1 MSRKMVVPNYGPLT
15 GVRVLITGSLIAM
28 PHAATMLADFGAEVI
43 TYEKKDIGET
53 YRPFPPLIKNENGI
67 VGAAFAQESR
77 NRLNVTFEMNLTDNP
92 EAKEVFA
99 GLIRE
104 SDIFMENMV
113 WMDKFSITDEWLLEI
128 NPKLVI
134 VHVSGYGNKRFGG
147 VEELCKRASNDAVG
161 QAYSG
166 TLSFNGTSEEPYLVK
181 PFNNDYITALTAAF
195 GALSAYIHAEKTGEG
210 QIVDV
215 TQFEAQ
221 ARVMNDLFVNYT
233 ELGLIKKPAPYP
245 IQPAGIFMTKDK
257 FVSLALLG
265 KSQFYK
271 GLEIF
276 GFDPEY
282 FTFEEVAFGPSLFS
296 EKGKEFDQKF
306 REWCKNHTAEEIV
319 KVFATKKIPCAQINN
334 AEDCYKE
341 KHWHERGNFINYE
354 DQTLRKEIT
363 AFGIVPKMS
372 KTPGKVWRG
381 APRLG
386 QDNEVVL
393 KEILGYSEE
402 KIAKLKE
409 KGVY

>member
-1 MSRKMVVPNYGPLT
+1 MSCPTLPGVVEAPVCRFEGGESLPNEEHL
-15 GVRVLITGSLIAM
+15 GVDRQ
-28 PHAATMLADFGAEVI
+28 
-43 TYEKKDIGET
+43 
-53 YRPFPPLIKNENGI
+53 RPELGVDE
-67 VGAAFAQESR
+67 
-77 NRLNVTFEMNLTDNP
+77 
-92 EAKEVFA
+92 
-99 GLIRE
+99 GLQR
-104 SDIFMENMV
+104 DAH
-113 WMDKFSITDEWLLEI
+113 WGD
-128 NPKLVI
+128 
-134 VHVSGYGNKRFGG
+134 GG

-319 KVFATKKIPCAQINN
+319 
-334 AEDCYKE
+334 D
-341 KHWHERGNFINYE
+341 
-354 DQTLRKEIT
+354 
-363 AFGIVPKMS
+363 
-372 KTPGKVWRG
+372 
-381 APRLG
+381 
-386 QDNEVVL
+386 
-393 KEILGYSEE
+393 
-402 KIAKLKE
+402 
-409 KGVY
+409 